1 MKRERYASLSLAVLV
16 TLSILAFNSPG
27 LAKEEFPTAPITLL
41 IGFPPGGPVDPVARI
56 LAEIVGKDL
65 GQRVLVANKEGMSG
79 GIMIDY
85 LRRQK
90 PDGYTI
96 GIMFAVAVVSNPYI
110 TKVDYSY
117 KDLTYL
123 LGIGRQ
129 LHGVSVRKDAPW
141 KTFNELVEYAKK
153 NPGKVRYAT
162 YSPVSTTSFVMRL
175 IAKERQL
182 DWIHVPYKG
191 DGPAITSILGGHVD
205 ALATSS
211 GQAPYVTSGQLRLLT
226 VFNKNR
232 SKEFPDVP
240 TIYELGYKAPYLSDR
255 TTLHGVVAPR
265 GLTGEPFEKL
275 VAAFKKAAR
284 DPAFINVMHQ
294 MSQPIEIMEPDE
306 FEKEVAETYK
316 EFEQIYPPLVKE
328 VQK

>member
-1 MKRERYASLSLAVLV
+1 MKKLRRLLLSSTVIV
-16 TLSILAFNSPG
+16 ICCIFSFHSPG
-27 LAKEEFPTAPITLL
+27 LAKEEFPTGPITLL

-56 LAEIVGKDL
+56 LAELIGKDL
-65 GQRVLVANKEGMSG
+65 GQRVLVASKEGMSG

-85 LRRQK
+85 LCRQK
-90 PDGYTI
+90 PDGYII

-191 DGPAITSILGGHVD
+191 DGPAITAILGGHID

-211 GQAPYVTSGQLRLLT
+211 GQAPYVASGQLRLLT

-240 TIYELGYKAPYLSDR
+240 TIYELGYKVPYLSDR
-255 TTLHGVVAPR
+255 TTLHGVVAPK
-265 GLTGEPFEKL
+265 GLTGEPFERL
-275 VAAFKKAAR
+275 VAAFKKATR
-284 DPAFINVMHQ
+284 DPAFINVMQ
-294 MSQPIEIMEPDE
+294 QLSQPIEIMEPHE
-306 FEKEVAETYK
+306 FEKEIAETYE
-316 EFEQIYPPLVKE
+316 EFGKIYPPLVKE